1 MCLFIH
7 SFLAARGLP
16 CCMQAFSRCGRRGL
30 CSNCSVWASHCGA
43 SLAAE
48 HRLQSMGSVVV
59 AHELS
64 CSVACGIFL
73 DQELNLCPLHGQV
86 DS

>member
-1 MCLFIH
+1 
-7 SFLAARGLP
+7 
-16 CCMQAFSRCGRRGL
+16 
-30 CSNCSVWASHCGA
+30 
-43 SLAAE
+43 
-48 HRLQSMGSVVV
+48 MGSVVV

>member
-1 MCLFIH
+1 MCLFID

-16 CCMQAFSRCGRRGL
+16 CCMQAFSRCSRWGL
-30 CSNCSVWASHCGA
+30 RSNCRVWASHCGA

-48 HRLQSMGSVVV
+48 HRLRSVGSVVV
-59 AHELS
+59 AHELM
-64 CSVACGIFL
+64 ACGIFL
-73 DQELNLCPLHGQV
+73 DQGLNPCPLHGQV